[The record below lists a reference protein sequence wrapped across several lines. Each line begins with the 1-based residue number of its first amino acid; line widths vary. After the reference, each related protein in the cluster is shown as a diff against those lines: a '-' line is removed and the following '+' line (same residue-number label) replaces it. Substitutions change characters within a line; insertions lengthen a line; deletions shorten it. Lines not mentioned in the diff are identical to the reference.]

1 MKKFPVS
8 LFFFFFSFL
17 SLLQKERHLLLLFHL
32 SLIKDSLSFMS
43 FPFPPDK
50 VVFSLLFL
58 LSLRFSGLFLSPCPF
73 DLSLC
78 LSLALFFFFSFFFFA
93 RGAFCSSKLHPN
105 SSILPSPR
113 RLNRLAA
120 HRPTVQPHQQPPPVE
135 LRLVQLRHGRLG
147 LLRALEGDEAKPA

>member
-1 MKKFPVS
+1 MKKNPVS
-8 LFFFFFSFL
+8 LSFFLFLLSL

-32 SLIKDSLSFMS
+32 SLIKNSLSFIS
-43 FPFPPDK
+43 FPSPPDK
-50 VVFSLLFL
+50 VVFSLFSL
-58 LSLRFSGLFLSPCPF
+58 LSLRFSGRFLSPYRF

-78 LSLALFFFFSFFFFA
+78 LSLALLSFFFA

-120 HRPTVQPHQQPPPVE
+120 HRPAVQPHQQPPPIE